1 MWGMPARCRI
11 LEGVTITTE
20 RATLLR
26 PLLGAAMQN
35 EARLAAYGI
44 RRTQERLAAFEELG
58 MSSGVF
64 ERRFEAR
71 ELAETLDFTEWRMEI
86 QALRLLKEQY
96 ETLNEAR
103 LD

>member
-1 MWGMPARCRI
+1 
-11 LEGVTITTE
+11 
-20 RATLLR
+20 
-26 PLLGAAMQN
+26 
-35 EARLAAYGI
+35 
-44 RRTQERLAAFEELG
+44 

-103 LD
+103 LN